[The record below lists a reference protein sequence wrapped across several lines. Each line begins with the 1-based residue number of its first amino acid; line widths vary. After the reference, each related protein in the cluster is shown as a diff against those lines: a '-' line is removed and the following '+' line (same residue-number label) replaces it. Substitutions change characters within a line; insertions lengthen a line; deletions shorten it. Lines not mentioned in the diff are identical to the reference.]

1 MSVRRAI
8 LRLLGL
14 QTVPDA
20 VAETLVQDPATLQA
34 ARDQQTA
41 DYPYCQEGC
50 MACRSLCECDPY
62 DMSGFVAAR
71 ARLIREGRADWNSTE
86 GNLQPYVPPTV

>member
-1 MSVRRAI
+1 MSFSRKI
-8 LRLLGL
+8 LRLLGIQSL
-14 QTVPDA
+14 RDR
-20 VAETLVQDPATLQA
+20 VAEALEQDPATLQA
-34 ARDQQTA
+34 QRDQQTA

-50 MACRSLCECDPY
+50 MACRSLCDCDVR

-71 ARLIREGRADWNSTE
+71 ARLIREGWADWNSTE